1 MGGVGFPLRGRN
13 RPDPGADGEG
23 ELKLTKVAKVAKVFG
38 TMTISTRSAQAFC
51 RGKQA
56 AWGMD
61 ARS

>member
-13 RPDPGADGEG
+13 RPDPGADAGRA
-23 ELKLTKVAKVAKVFG
+23 LKVAKVAKVTKVFG